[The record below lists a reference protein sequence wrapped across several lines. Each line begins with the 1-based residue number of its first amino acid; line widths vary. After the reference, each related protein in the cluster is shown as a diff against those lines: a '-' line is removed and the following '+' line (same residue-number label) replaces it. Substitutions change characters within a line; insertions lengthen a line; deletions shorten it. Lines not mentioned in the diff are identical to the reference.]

1 MSRNTCIGYG
11 AALPN
16 PVASDQVVLGSSGAT
31 VFACGTSG
39 FSCSRTEL
47 SLGSLSLNVNNGVG
61 ASGQLLI
68 STGNGCA
75 WGAGS
80 SITTSGTLSG
90 TPATLTV
97 ANNNLTV
104 NLPVGPT
111 LVGTVAYFK
120 SVQTYAEIVLN
131 TSGASIFGL
140 GDVTPSVTLT
150 IPVNSQAAF
159 VADASYWYQFA

>member
-1 MSRNTCIGYG
+1 
-11 AALPN
+11 LPD
-16 PVASDQVVLGSSGAT
+16 PTASDQVALGSSGAT
-31 VFACGTSG
+31 VIACGTGG
-39 FSCSRTEL
+39 FSCSRTQL
-47 SLGSLSLNVNNGVG
+47 SLGSLSLRVNNSVG

-80 SITTSGTLSG
+80 AITTSGTLSG

-97 ANNNLTV
+97 ANGALTV

-120 SVQTYAEIVLN
+120 SVGPTISLN

-140 GDVTPSVTLT
+140 GDVTPSVSLT
-150 IPVNSQAAF
+150 IPVNDQAAF